1 MTTRRPN
8 GFGFGADVGY
18 ITSTTDFT
26 GGLGLLAG
34 GPIYQFSTSS
44 RYKPYIR
51 GGASLAFRQGVL
63 PFVHVGGGVNR
74 WFDDRWGWKFEVRDH
89 FHPQYPSFQVL
100 EFTVGLL
107 FKNGK
112 VSVAQ

>member
-1 MTTRRPN
+1 M
-8 GFGFGADVGY
+8 GY

-34 GPIYQFSTSS
+34 GPVYLFRMSS
-44 RYKPYIR
+44 RYQPYIR
-51 GGASLAFRQGVL
+51 GGVSLAFRQGAL
-63 PFVHVGGGVNR
+63 PLVHVGGGVNR
-74 WFDDRWGWKFEVRDH
+74 WFDDRLGLKLEIRDH
-89 FHPQYPSFQVL
+89 FHPRYPSFQVL

-112 VSVAQ
+112 VSVTRSRISVSESQRR